1 MTPKLKHVAI
11 ARDDDQ
17 YEAFPDVCRLRGDGH
32 LCSYRES
39 DYHVG
44 TTSRLMLIE
53 SNDRG
58 RTWTNKGQLHYTRS
72 ITEDRSV
79 WSNARLTRLAD
90 GRIVAT
96 LDAQFSEYDGIGK
109 SKSLYCYQTFLSFSE
124 DDGNTWTEPHLT
136 EVEGICPDRAFAA
149 SDDHWLIATTHFFGR
164 FPGAFRLQVA
174 HSFDGGQTW
183 PIAALGAEE
192 DGFQHDE
199 PSILRLP
206 DGRLLMVM
214 PGECS
219 HPSSFALRH
228 LRRRRT
234 RLVDTEPDRC
244 FFGDRPDA
252 GVLQSGRLLV
262 TYRNVEPAADEKTMI
277 LGRNPGTWAWRGD
290 LAGLTGS
297 GGESSFLEL
306 EHDACG
312 NHGDYGYSAWVQFDD
327 GEIFCVYH
335 HRDDAPKSYIRGC
348 RFSEDDFPG

>member
-1 MTPKLKHVAI
+1 MTSGPEHVTI
-11 ARDDDQ
+11 ARDDAL
-17 YEAFPDVCRLRGDGH
+17 YEAFPDLCMLSGERL
-32 LCSYRES
+32 LCTYRES

-44 TTSRLMLIE
+44 TTSQIMLIE

-58 RTWTNKGQLHYTRS
+58 RTWTNKRPLHFRRS
-72 ITEDRSV
+72 IDETKSV
-79 WSNARLTRLAD
+79 WNNPRLTRLPD
-90 GRIVAT
+90 GRIVAL
-96 LDAQFSEYDGIGK
+96 LDMDHSEYDGTRK
-109 SKSLYCYQTFLSFSE
+109 PNSLHCYQSFLSFSE
-124 DDGNTWTEPHLT
+124 DDGETWSDPHLT
-136 EVEGICPDRAFAA
+136 EVEGLCPDRVFAA

-206 DGRLLMVM
+206 DGRFLMVM
-214 PGECS
+214 RENVHTHRPS
-219 HPSSFALRH
+219 HYVISEDEGRVWSTPRP
-228 LRRRRT
+228 T
-234 RLVDTEPDRC
+234 P
-244 FFGDRPDA
+244 FFGDRP
-252 GVLQSGRLLV
+252 GGGILQSGRILV
-262 TYRNVEPAADEKTMI
+262 TYRNVEPAADEKTMV

-306 EHDACG
+306 EHDGCG
-312 NHGDYGYSAWVQFDD
+312 NHGDFGYSGWVQFDD
-327 GEIFCVYH
+327 GEIFCIYH